1 MMARKP
7 ALTKEQRVA
16 IVRQS
21 DKQPEWKQR
30 QLCQWAANT
39 FQLNFV
45 PSQPTISII
54 LRQAGK
60 PVKVRASTKRPPVP
74 AKPPKQKVVK
84 CPQVEKAML
93 QWMETQI
100 YKDEAVTVTRVQAKA
115 QELVHQGKVSVDGFV
130 VSDSWV
136 DSFMRH
142 HVLNCLFGLSDA
154 ETTDCEENEV
164 NVVVINAAVT
174 KRAEGDKAGKTTG
187 SHRVVRTVVE
197 KKDSRTPAT
206 TKVSAPPAG
215 KRKRDSKGSGLSR
228 QMKVRR

>member
-1 MMARKP
+1 MARKP

-21 DKQPEWKQR
+21 DKQPEWKQNSR
-30 QLCQWAANT
+30 EACQGARK
-39 FQLNFV
+39 
-45 PSQPTISII
+45 S
-54 LRQAGK
+54 
-60 PVKVRASTKRPPVP
+60 KRPPVP

-100 YKDEAVTVTRVQAKA
+100 YKDEAVTVTKVQAKA

-154 ETTDCEENEV
+154 ETTDCEENEE

-174 KRAEGDKAGKTTG
+174 KRAEGGKAGKTTG
-187 SHRVVRTVVE
+187 V
-197 KKDSRTPAT
+197 
-206 TKVSAPPAG
+206 AG
-215 KRKRDSKGSGLSR
+215 W
-228 QMKVRR
+228 